1 MIMFHYNRYWALAV
15 AMMIFWPG
23 VILADT
29 AEPQYH
35 LANMHTHPWFWDV
48 TAASVIGWVIGIV
61 KGFSGSKDWLEN
73 YWQNPKPLAIWLLD
87 LIVFVV
93 VGGYIGTGIY
103 NPGTYQAAIAAGLSW
118 PIGLGSLATK
128 E

>member
-1 MIMFHYNRYWALAV
+1 MIRCGRYWGLAFVIVALL
-15 AMMIFWPG
+15 PG
-23 VILADT
+23 TGFADT
-29 AEPQYH
+29 LQQQYH

-73 YWQNPKPLAIWLLD
+73 YWQNPNPFAIWLLD
-87 LIVFVV
+87 LVIFVV

-103 NPGTYQAAIAAGLSW
+103 NPTTYQAAIAAGLSW